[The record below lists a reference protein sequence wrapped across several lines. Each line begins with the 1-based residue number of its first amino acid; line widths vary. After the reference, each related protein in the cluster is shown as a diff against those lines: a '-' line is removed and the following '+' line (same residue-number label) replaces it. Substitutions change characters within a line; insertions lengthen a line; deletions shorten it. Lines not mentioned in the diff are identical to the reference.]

1 MEIVNE
7 AQSFFETPG
16 EVRPV
21 HGTDESESRKRL
33 SIFGWIRI
41 LRVHYQWPLFEAIRY
56 ALWLS
61 R

>member
-16 EVRPV
+16 EVRSV
-21 HGTDESESRKRL
+21 HGTEESESRKRP
-33 SIFGWIRI
+33 SVRGWIRI
-41 LRVHYQWPLFEAIRY
+41 LLVHYQWPLFEAVRY